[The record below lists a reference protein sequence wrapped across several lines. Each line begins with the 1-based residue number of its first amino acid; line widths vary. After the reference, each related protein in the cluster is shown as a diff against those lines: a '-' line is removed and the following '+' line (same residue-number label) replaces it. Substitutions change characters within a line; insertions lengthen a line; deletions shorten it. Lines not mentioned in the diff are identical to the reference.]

1 MIVEFE
7 SSFNKALEKLNDN
20 ALKLKI
26 WTTIQTVEDA
36 QKLSEIKNLKK
47 MKGYKTF
54 YRIKLGDYR
63 IGFECVNNT
72 INFIT
77 IAHRKDI
84 YRIFP

>member
-1 MIVEFE
+1 MTVEFD
-7 SSFNKALEKLNDN
+7 SSFNKALEKLNDD

-26 WTTIQTVEDA
+26 WTIIQKVEDA

-63 IGFECVNNT
+63 IGFEFVSNT
-72 INFIT
+72 VNFIT

-84 YRIFP
+84 YRTFP

>member
-63 IGFECVNNT
+63 IGFEFENNT

>member
-7 SSFNKALEKLNDN
+7 SSFNKALEKLNNN

-26 WTTIQTVEDA
+26 WNIVQTVEDA

-47 MKGYKTF
+47 ITGHKTF
-54 YRIKLGDYR
+54 YRIKLADYR
-63 IGFECVNNT
+63 IGFEFVNNT

>member
-20 ALKLKI
+20 SLKLKI
-26 WTTIQTVEDA
+26 WAVIQEVELA
-36 QKLSEIKNLKK
+36 QKLAEIKNLKK

-54 YRIKLGDYR
+54 YRIKLGTYR
-63 IGFECVNNT
+63 IGFEFINDTVN
-72 INFIT
+72 FVT